1 LDGSHSQSLLDE
13 LMQWMPD
20 KKFVM
25 VYRWSYLNENNCD
38 YEDYLFEFK
47 EFFNNEDD
55 LYSFERKEI
64 KSEDIAI
71 LGHYDKIFITGKK
84 SDSEEPGEK
93 ITKFPGSATME
104 LIFEEFGCYKFSY
117 DELRIFEEEVFN
129 NLNVKID
136 NEMMDVEGQK
146 FPIAKKL
153 ILDVDKYKKPKFI

>member
-1 LDGSHSQSLLDE
+1 
-13 LMQWMPD
+13 
-20 KKFVM
+20 
-25 VYRWSYLNENNCD
+25 
-38 YEDYLFEFK
+38 
-47 EFFNNEDD
+47 
-55 LYSFERKEI
+55 
-64 KSEDIAI
+64 
-71 LGHYDKIFITGKK
+71 
-84 SDSEEPGEK
+84 
-93 ITKFPGSATME
+93 ME